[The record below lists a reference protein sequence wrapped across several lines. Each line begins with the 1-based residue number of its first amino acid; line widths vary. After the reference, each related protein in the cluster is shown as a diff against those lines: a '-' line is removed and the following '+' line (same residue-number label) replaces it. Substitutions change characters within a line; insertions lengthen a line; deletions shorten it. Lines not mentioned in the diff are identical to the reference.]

1 MSAILSSMNK
11 ITLINVKQ
19 HLSVNEP
26 LAYQDPFE
34 THAITT
40 VHYSRGTEAWRA
52 QANHAIA

>member
-1 MSAILSSMNK
+1 MNK

-52 QANHAIA
+52 QANHAVA